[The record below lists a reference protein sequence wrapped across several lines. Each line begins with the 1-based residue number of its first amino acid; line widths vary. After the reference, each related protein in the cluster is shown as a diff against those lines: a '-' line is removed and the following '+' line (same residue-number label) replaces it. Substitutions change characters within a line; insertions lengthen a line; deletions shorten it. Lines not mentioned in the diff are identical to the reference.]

1 MWQAWMRL
9 SRDMTLLGLEAQE
22 VVALRLMRL
31 AEGGTVAEAEAGRM
45 VDEKVSAF
53 FEAATTLASG
63 GAAEHVVSR
72 LRRRVRAN
80 GRRLRR
86 R

>member
-1 MWQAWMRL
+1 MWQAWMRF

-22 VVALRLMRL
+22 VVALRLLRL
-31 AEGGTVAEAEAGRM
+31 AEGGRAAEAEANRM

-53 FEAATTLASG
+53 LEAANTLASG
-63 GAAEHVVSR
+63 GAAEEVVR
-72 LRRRVRAN
+72 KLRRRVRAN